1 MSRSKNIL
9 PTPPINTHLKDMPA
23 RKKPSKPTA
32 PAVNVSQLARD
43 HGTSRET
50 IRKLRTNG
58 IELSDSKAVS
68 DALSCSR
75 ARIAPPAPSPT
86 DGETFAE
93 ARRRRAVAD
102 ANRAEVLAARESGSV
117 IEVAAVEASFAALGA
132 EMRSRLLSWIGTLPT
147 QLEGLDA
154 ARIQRLLREKITDL
168 LTAIH
173 GNEPIPKS

>member
-1 MSRSKNIL
+1 MSRSKNIM

-32 PAVNVSQLARD
+32 PAVNVSALARD

-50 IRKLRTNG
+50 IRKLRANG
-58 IELSDSKAVS
+58 IELSDSKAIA

-102 ANRAEVLAARESGSV
+102 ANFAELRAKRESGAV
-117 IEVAAVEASFAALGA
+117 VDLANVEASFAALGA

-154 ARIQRLLREKITDL
+154 ARIQRLLRQKITDL